1 MRLSFLSMLGTVLVG
16 LVCATAGFAQGG
28 VPATKA
34 AASVA
39 NNIKLA
45 GCIETV
51 NNGGGCS
58 NNVGDWRPLIDTY
71 INPPGGKDLL
81 ITVSMQSGLFDGALT
96 APAFILETS
105 GLRVKVLDSVD
116 GAPPIVV
123 SPRQV
128 TWDRQLNFALDLAN
142 YLYLELESGVRSFTF
157 IERNAPVGVHHIV
170 VKGRYEI
177 AAEEEGTAGILGS
190 FAFVSHRTLTVQQVS
205 LPPETTN

>member
-1 MRLSFLSMLGTVLVG
+1 MRLSFLSAVS
-16 LVCATAGFAQGG
+16 LVCLCATVGFAQNG

-58 NNVGDWRPLIDTY
+58 NNVGDWKRLIDTQ

-96 APAFILETS
+96 GPALILQTS
-105 GLRVKVLDSVD
+105 GLRVKVLDSVN

-123 SPRQV
+123 APRQV
-128 TWDRQLNFALDLAN
+128 TWDRQLNFALDLTN

-157 IERNAPVGVHHIV
+157 IERNAPVGVHNIV

-177 AAEEEGTAGILGS
+177 AAEEEGEAGILGS

-205 LPPETTN
+205 LPPVTTGP